1 MTQFAKGTL
10 AMVLACLAWG
20 LSPVYYALFQAISP
34 AEILAHRTLW
44 SVVTFV
50 TLLVLTGRTRQTL
63 HVVRQPRTMGL
74 ILLAGVMIA
83 INWYVFIFSVG
94 VGRVTESS
102 LGYYIFPL
110 VMVLLGFVAFRE
122 TLSVLQWVSIVLAC
136 VAVLVLTIGLGAAPW
151 LALIISFSFGIYG
164 LLKRVIKVDSVVS
177 VTLEV
182 LLLLPFALGY
192 LYWFAD
198 LPDPTMLLL
207 LMFSGLITAG
217 PLVLM
222 TYATQRVPM
231 ANVGLV
237 QYLNPILQYF
247 CAIVI
252 LGEVITGWHIIA
264 IALIWIALVF
274 YWLAVFRAERKTAS
288 ISSTV

>member
-1 MTQFAKGTL
+1 MTASQKGAICML
-10 AMVLACLAWG
+10 VACLIWG
-20 LSPVYYALFQAISP
+20 FAPLYYSFLSHLGPEEVLS
-34 AEILAHRTLW
+34 HRTLW
-44 SVVTFV
+44 SVVTFTIV
-50 TLLVLTGRTRQTL
+50 VLMTGRQEETIRVLRLPKTL
-63 HVVRQPRTMGL
+63 GL
-74 ILLAGVMIA
+74 IFVAGVMIG
-83 INWYVFIFSVG
+83 INWYVFIFSVS

-110 VMVLLGFVAFRE
+110 VMVLLGFMAFRE
-122 TLSVLQWVSIVLAC
+122 TLTALQWVAIALAC

-151 LALIISFSFGIYG
+151 LALMISFSFGIYG
-164 LLKRVIKVDSVVS
+164 LLKRIIQVDSVVS

-182 LLLLPFALGY
+182 VLFLPFALAY
-192 LYWFAD
+192 LYAFAD
-198 LPDPTMLLL
+198 LPDTKTLLA

-231 ANVGLV
+231 ATVGLV

-252 LGEVITGWHIIA
+252 LGEVITGWHVIA

-274 YWLAVFRAERKTAS
+274 YWLAVFRAERKTDS